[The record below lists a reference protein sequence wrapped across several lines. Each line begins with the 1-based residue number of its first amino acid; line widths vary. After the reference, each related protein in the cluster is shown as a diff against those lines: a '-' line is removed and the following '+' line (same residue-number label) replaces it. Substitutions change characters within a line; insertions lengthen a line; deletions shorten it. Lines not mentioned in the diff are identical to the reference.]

1 MYDESNAKLLIAL
14 QNNARASFAELGRI
28 VGLTPPAVTER
39 VRRLDEDGLI
49 RGYRADVDYSKLGY
63 TISAFIRMKVTPQKY
78 SQLHGLARSIKEIRE
93 CHHLSG
99 EDSFML
105 RVHAESVADLESIIQ
120 RLSEYGTTATAIVL
134 SSPVMK

>member
-1 MYDESNAKLLIAL
+1 MYDEINAKLLIAL

-28 VGLTPPAVTER
+28 VGLTLPAVTER
-39 VRRLDEDGLI
+39 VRRLEEDGLI
-49 RGYRADVDYSKLGY
+49 RGYHVDYSKLGY
-63 TISAFIRMKVTPQKY
+63 TISAFIRMKATPQKY
-78 SQLHGLARSIKEIRE
+78 PQLHGLARSIKEIRE